1 MELTSVLE
9 KPVEMGTSGLHQSAL
24 HSCSHH
30 HGGRW
35 QRKQT
40 SSFRSRSAYRMRES
54 KRANNSY
61 SRDELTDAFPPAESS
76 EGWCSICWFCHV
88 TCEKKRDTK
97 KTNDIVILS
106 GLTVTARTTLAV
118 MCCSVYL
125 SLFKP
130 LQHFRHFSWEY
141 FPPPPTTPIWG
152 FPFAKSLNGW
162 LEPCSNNDITS
173 GIELKTTEGE
183 FSHHPSKLGFFR
195 LTSNTASSWLIS
207 KVCPEKIWTFRM
219 IQWMVHAYVCSI
231 SYPNTLA
238 NLE

>member
-40 SSFRSRSAYRMRES
+40 SSFRSGSAYRMRES

-118 MCCSVYL
+118 MCGSVYL